1 MTTNRRQ
8 GINRRESL
16 RRVGL
21 MAVATGM
28 PFSFSASAEATAT
41 PWQMLDLT
49 PINGP
54 GYGTDPNLI
63 HPEPAPWPKTLS
75 EAQLEL
81 VSSLADIL
89 LPAEGEL
96 PAASAVG
103 VPEVIDEWISA
114 PYPMQQGHRVLLLSG
129 LAWCDRE
136 SHRRFANP
144 FTAADVPSQLA
155 IIEDIAY
162 PIQPD
167 QPKQQGLEGPRQF
180 FSGLRQ
186 LVTGAY
192 YTSPA
197 GVRELGYLGNVAI
210 AGDYPGPTK
219 EAMAHLEKMAADL
232 GLIL

>member
-1 MTTNRRQ
+1 MTTIRRQ
-8 GINRRESL
+8 GISRRESL

-21 MAVATGM
+21 MAVTAGM
-28 PFSFSASAEATAT
+28 PFSFSASAEATAA

-49 PINGP
+49 PVIGP

-63 HPEPAPWPKTLS
+63 HPEPAPWSKTLS

-81 VSSLADIL
+81 VTLLADIL
-89 LPAEGEL
+89 LPAEGEW
-96 PAASAVG
+96 PPASAVG

-129 LAWCDRE
+129 FAWCDRE
-136 SHRRFANP
+136 SQRRFAVP
-144 FTAADVPSQLA
+144 FTAADGPSQLA

-162 PIQPD
+162 PDRAEQPELD
-167 QPKQQGLEGPRQF
+167 GPRLF

-186 LVTGAY
+186 LATGAY
-192 YTSPA
+192 YTSQA

-219 EAMAHLEKMAADL
+219 EAMAHLEKVAADL
-232 GLIL
+232 GLDL